1 MDKHLTEIEVF
12 EYANQLITDEQLLH
26 SLQNHVSACSDCK
39 VKVETEK
46 LFSLKM
52 KKSMQVK
59 KQVDLSEKI
68 ANYFAQDTP
77 NFIGLD
83 TKGVIYVI
91 LFLSVLMMLSQVIE
105 IEIKTIQI
113 SYLNVIFSSIVGLLF
128 IELVWK
134 YRKYKKNH
142 PTV

>member
-12 EYANQLITDEQLLH
+12 EYANQLITDEQILH
-26 SLQNHVSACSDCK
+26 SIQNHVSICDDCK
-39 VKVETEK
+39 VKIETEK
-46 LFSLKM
+46 SFSVEM
-52 KKSMQVK
+52 KQSMKINQ
-59 KQVDLSEKI
+59 QIDLSEKI
-68 ANYFAQDTP
+68 ADYFAQDKP

-91 LFLSVLMMLSQVIE
+91 LFLSGLMMLGQVLE

-113 SYLNVIFSSIVGLLF
+113 AHLNVIFSSIVGLLF
-128 IELVWK
+128 VELVLK

-142 PTV
+142 TTV